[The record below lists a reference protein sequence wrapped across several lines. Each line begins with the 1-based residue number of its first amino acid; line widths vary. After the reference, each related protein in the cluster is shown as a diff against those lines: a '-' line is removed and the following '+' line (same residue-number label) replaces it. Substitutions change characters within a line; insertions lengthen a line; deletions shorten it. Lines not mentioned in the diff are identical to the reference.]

1 MSIDRYVVA
10 LRAHLTASPARA
22 AELSEEVRGHLE
34 DAARDLQM
42 AGLSP
47 LESEL
52 EAVRRFGLPEEIAA
66 ALAPMR
72 NAPRR
77 PTRLTVT
84 LLAAAAL
91 TIALGGSAV
100 ASAYVVPQHGGTSST
115 IVVRMY
121 HAPAAPGLI
130 QKGDR

>member
-1 MSIDRYVVA
+1 RD
-10 LRAHLTASPARA
+10 HLTVSPARA

-42 AGLSP
+42 AGLP
-47 LESEL
+47 PCESEH

-66 ALAPMR
+66 ALAPAR

-84 LLAAAAL
+84 LLAAAIL
-91 TIALGGSAV
+91 TIALGGSAM
-100 ASAYVVPQHGGTSST
+100 ASAYVAPQHGSTSST
-115 IVVRMY
+115 IVVRTY
-121 HAPAAPGLI
+121 QAPAAPDLT